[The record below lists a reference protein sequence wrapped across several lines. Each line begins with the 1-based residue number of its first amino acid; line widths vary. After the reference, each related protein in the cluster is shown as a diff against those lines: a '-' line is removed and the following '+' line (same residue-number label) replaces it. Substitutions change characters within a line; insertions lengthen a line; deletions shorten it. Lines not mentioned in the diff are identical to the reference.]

1 MEINSG
7 FDNAVAHF
15 GYEDDDR
22 EYFCNDQNIV
32 TATSSK
38 KYSENYIYRQFLFHK
53 YLSEFLK
60 QFNKG
65 NKLVAKI
72 NGHQVGIS
80 YDKMLLISRALY
92 IIGYTKIPDDR
103 RFYDEYNEEGTKKNE
118 TLKNILR
125 RYKEVTIKTSNIH
138 YRTS

>member
-1 MEINSG
+1 
-7 FDNAVAHF
+7 
-15 GYEDDDR
+15 
-22 EYFCNDQNIV
+22 
-32 TATSSK
+32 
-38 KYSENYIYRQFLFHK
+38 
-53 YLSEFLK
+53 
-60 QFNKG
+60 
-65 NKLVAKI
+65 VAKI